1 MSLKKTT
8 FKQRARRNEMKERH
22 HVSTEVRKRMRAAK
36 RRHNRYDH
44 IDSGSR
50 PLEAL
55 VEEIAAGSA
64 APTREVTFDPR
75 SLTDLLLRPVE
86 GDKGDNNNKK
96 RLALPEAPLPENHP
110 LSLPKVQLDEGDAAR
125 AGKDTSITA
134 NKNQYRHHGDPYLFW
149 ERLGLH
155 PLLLNALKA
164 MRFAHPTPVQEEVLP
179 SVLLQSAGEKAVVGS
194 APSKKG
200 NKKERGGGKDVIIAS
215 ETGSGK
221 TLAFALPILHQI
233 LSQLP
238 SNENSFDNEMETDE
252 CDGEAE
258 KERNAKNPSKKVVP
272 RGKKVRSSK
281 EGGTNDEAMKS
292 NDAKNNGS
300 RGRKRARDDTAG
312 KDEELSSSATPATV
326 PKERV
331 MQALIISPTR
341 ELALQINEAFLQL
354 TQHAR
359 HVVIGCVVGG
369 MAPEKQQRVLNRH
382 PHVLI
387 CTPGRLWE
395 LVQKNE
401 GCYLGHSISRRLS
414 FVVLDEA
421 DKLLQSGR
429 FEELKNLLERIHSEV
444 LPAGFL
450 QKREERAEAAEL
462 ELEAGRWDEE
472 AQKFV
477 PFSKNKEN
485 DTKAAAE
492 SYEEQQQRRRKDVP
506 RPIPMPPNPAE
517 GHRTVTFVT
526 SATLSLQTNYE
537 RKDLRAKKTIIRTT
551 NTDTMATVLQKLE
564 IRPSNAK
571 VFTFSP
577 KADVTAKIQEAYLRC
592 PGDSKDLY
600 LYYFLKMYHER
611 TIVFVNAISMLRRLV
626 KLLEVLGIPVAG
638 LHASLQQRQ
647 RLKYIDK
654 FRKGEKRVLVATDIA
669 SRGLDVDGLKHVIH
683 FQVPRSTDAY
693 IHRCGRTARCGGTGL
708 SILMIN
714 AQDHMSFQKLMVSL
728 GRGTKEME
736 VFALQPTI
744 VHQLHSH
751 VKVAMQIDKLQKEI
765 DKSRARNNWVHRMSR
780 EADIEVDDM
789 VDDEADNENRVKE
802 KAIKVL
808 QKRLELLVKKDMGT
822 AGGKGGFRT
831 SAQALG
837 TRKAES
843 KLVERATM
851 QVTQATKKKKHPRK
865 AHA

>member
-1 MSLKKTT
+1 MSLKKAT
-8 FKQRARRNEMKERH
+8 FKQRARKNEMKERH
-22 HVSTEVRKRMRAAK
+22 RVASEVRKRMRAAK
-36 RRHNRYDH
+36 RRHNRYDG

-86 GDKGDNNNKK
+86 GEKGANGSN
-96 RLALPEAPLPENHP
+96 RLALPETPLPEDHP
-110 LSLPKVQLDEGDAAR
+110 LSLPTVQLDERDGVRDGTGGSTA
-125 AGKDTSITA
+125 A

-149 ERLGLH
+149 ERVGLH
-155 PLLLNALKA
+155 PLLLGALRS

-179 SVLLQSAGEKAVVGS
+179 SVLFQGGGEEAVAGATSSRKG
-194 APSKKG
+194 SKKQ
-200 NKKERGGGKDVIIAS
+200 RGCGKDVIISA

-233 LSQLP
+233 LSKMP
-238 SNENSFDNEMETDE
+238 SNEHSVTNERETVE
-252 CDGEAE
+252 NDGEAKEERKE
-258 KERNAKNPSKKVVP
+258 KRPTKKRVET
-272 RGKKVRSSK
+272 GKKFVPVK
-281 EGGTNDEAMKS
+281 EGGASD
-292 NDAKNNGS
+292 DVKNSGS
-300 RGRKRARDDTAG
+300 GVRKRVRDETPG
-312 KDEELSSSATPATV
+312 KVEEASSPTMPAAV
-326 PKERV
+326 PKERL

-429 FEELKNLLERIHSEV
+429 FEELKNLLERIHCEV
-444 LPAGFL
+444 LPAGFV
-450 QKREERAEAAEL
+450 QEREEGAEAAEM
-462 ELEAGRWDEE
+462 ELEAGRWDDE

-477 PFSKNKEN
+477 PFSKNKEK
-485 DTKAAAE
+485 DTNAAGDPH
-492 SYEEQQQRRRKDVP
+492 EQQQRRRKDVP

-537 RKDLRAKKTIIRTT
+537 RKDLRAKKTVIRTT
-551 NTDTMATVLQKLE
+551 NADTMATVLQQLE
-564 IRPSNAK
+564 IKPSNAK

-577 KADVTAKIQEAYLRC
+577 KADVTAKIQETYLRC

-669 SRGLDVDGLKHVIH
+669 SRGLDVEGLKHVIH

-714 AQDHMSFQKLMVSL
+714 AQEHVSFQKLMDSL
-728 GRGTKEME
+728 GRGTSEME
-736 VFALQPTI
+736 MFALQPTI

-765 DKSRARNNWVHRMSR
+765 DKSRARNNWAHRMSR

-789 VDDEADNENRVKE
+789 VDDEADNENRAKE

-837 TRKAES
+837 ARSAES

-851 QVTQATKKKKHPRK
+851 QVTQAKHKKKQLRR
-865 AHA
+865 AHS